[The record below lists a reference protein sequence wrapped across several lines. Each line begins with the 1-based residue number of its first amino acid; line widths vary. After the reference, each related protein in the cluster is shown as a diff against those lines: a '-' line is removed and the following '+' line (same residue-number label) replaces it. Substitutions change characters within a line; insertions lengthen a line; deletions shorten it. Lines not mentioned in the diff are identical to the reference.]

1 MEYSLCSPPS
11 FPPSWLSSQVAIY
24 SSNLNVVCDHW
35 SRAGAW
41 LMWQHSILSGW
52 SAFYSQRKSTC
63 VVAFPGKPIRHPWN
77 SIQAASLG
85 PDLGENFSHSHMKI
99 LLTRFFFFNSVL
111 LQFFFFLIFSAV
123 HTVFILFFYKKPKQ
137 PKQKKPLSLS
147 TDILVLVRLRVI

>member
-11 FPPSWLSSQVAIY
+11 FPPSWLSSRVAIY

-52 SAFYSQRKSTC
+52 SAFYSQHKSTC

-99 LLTRFFFFNSVL
+99 LLTRFFFFLTLFYFS
-111 LQFFFFLIFSAV
+111 FFVFFLIFSAV
-123 HTVFILFFYKKPKQ
+123 HTVFILFFFTKNPNNQNKKKHCPC
-137 PKQKKPLSLS
+137 PRTFLF
-147 TDILVLVRLRVI
+147 